1 VAGQVVAAG
10 SAGGSIYDLGYR
22 RYLGPRLGR
31 RHAVASLVRHS
42 VRQAFGL
49 GRPLRSKVIPMGL
62 LVLTLLPAVVALGF
76 AALASRLVGPGSV
89 MLDEANPITYDSYAS
104 LTTQMLALFT
114 AAQAP
119 ELLGRDLR
127 HRVLALY
134 FTRALRRID
143 YAAAKLAA
151 MVLAMLVITVVPY
164 VLLFVGRVLVA
175 SDVAEGIA
183 EDLPVIAPVVAQ
195 ALLTAGLLGSLGL
208 AIASFSA
215 RRSFATAGI
224 IAVLIIPPIVVAVA
238 TEIAGSRWT
247 GPLTLL
253 SPISLLEATNAVV
266 FDTEATRQLGRSLPL
281 VAYPLAAIA
290 WIAGSTAILVRRYQ
304 QVEP

>member
-1 VAGQVVAAG
+1 VVAAG

-31 RHAVASLVRHS
+31 RHAVGSLVRHS
-42 VRQAFGL
+42 VRQAFGI

-62 LVLTLLPAVVALGF
+62 LLLTLLPAVVALGF
-76 AALASRLVGPGSV
+76 AALASRLVGPGGA
-89 MLDEANPITYDSYAS
+89 MLDQANPITYDSYAS

-134 FTRALRRID
+134 FTRAMRRAD
-143 YAAAKLAA
+143 YALAKLAA

-175 SDVAEGIA
+175 ADIAAGIA
-183 EDLPVIAPVVAQ
+183 KDLPVVAPVVAQ

-208 AIASFSA
+208 AIACFSP

-224 IAVLIIPPIVVAVA
+224 FAILIIPPIVVAVA
-238 TEIAGSRWT
+238 TEIAGSRWE

-253 SPISLLEATNAVV
+253 SPITLLEATNAVL
-266 FDTEATRQLGRSLPL
+266 FDTEATRPLARSLPL
-281 VAYPLAAIA
+281 VAYPLAAVA
-290 WIAGSTAILVRRYQ
+290 WIVVSTAILVRRYE